1 MDQYG
6 SLIMK
11 NHLIGSV
18 AALML
23 SSFLFP
29 SCLNTRN
36 LTYLQGR
43 FDTDKLSQLQIPEA
57 KIRPGDL
64 LSIIFYSDNPEAS
77 MLYNQSVIIVNNN
90 VGSSSSGSGGSGQT
104 GTGGVGGGTGS
115 SAGAIG
121 GGSPT
126 TPGYLVD
133 EDGDIQFQS
142 PDLGTLHVEG
152 LTRDSLKILLD
163 TKLKP
168 FLKHP
173 YYTIRFMNYR
183 FTMLGEVTR
192 PGIFSIPGEH
202 VSLLDALALAGDMT
216 LYGRRDNILV
226 IREKEGKREQARLDL
241 TKPDVMLSP
250 YYYLQQNDV
259 VYVEANKRKVQA
271 NDQATVRNISIAATI
286 VSTIAIVLSLL
297 RN

>member
-36 LTYLQGR
+36 LTYLQGS
-43 FDTDKLSQLQIPEA
+43 FDTAKLSQVQIPEA
-57 KIRPGDL
+57 RIRPGDL
-64 LSIIFYSDNPEAS
+64 LSIIIYSDNPEAS
-77 MLYNQSVIIVNNN
+77 ALYNQSLIIVNN
-90 VGSSSSGSGGSGQT
+90 GAGASSSGGTGQT
-104 GTGGVGGGTGS
+104 GTGGGTGS

-168 FLKHP
+168 FQKHP

-183 FTMLGEVTR
+183 FTMLGEVTH

-241 TKPDVMLSP
+241 TKPDIMLSP

-271 NDQATVRNISIAATI
+271 NDQSTIKTVSIAATI
-286 VSTIAIVLSLL
+286 ISTIAIVISLL